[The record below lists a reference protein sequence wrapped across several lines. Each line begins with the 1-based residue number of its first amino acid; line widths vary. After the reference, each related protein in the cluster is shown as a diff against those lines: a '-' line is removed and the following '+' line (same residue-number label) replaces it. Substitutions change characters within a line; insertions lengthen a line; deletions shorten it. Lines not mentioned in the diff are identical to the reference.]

1 MPLYAIYFYIIVYNI
16 KIKSNTHILMCVFF
30 DAKRKEVLQNMSE
43 NNQNDETLK
52 QNDAKVNENDTKINQ
67 KPKKLTAKQQ
77 KFIDEYL
84 IDLNATRA
92 YKTAYPKCKTE
103 RSARTNGSRLLTNA
117 NIQEEITK
125 QQNKIQERTKITQD
139 MIVQELAKIAFS
151 SATDF
156 VEIKTAPIKHR
167 IYDEKLNEYVYVE
180 GDVFEQ
186 ELVLKDTD
194 KLTNDQKAAIS
205 SIKNT
210 RHGIAIEQ
218 CNKVEALHLLGQ
230 HLGMFKNN
238 QPVIVNNNVPNP
250 YKGLT
255 KDELKQLIKMK
266 KESVA
271 NDKS

>member
-1 MPLYAIYFYIIVYNI
+1 
-16 KIKSNTHILMCVFF
+16 
-30 DAKRKEVLQNMSE
+30 MSE
-43 NNQNDETLK
+43 NKQNDETLK
-52 QNDAKVNENDTKINQ
+52 QNDAKVNQ
-67 KPKKLTAKQQ
+67 KVKKLTAKQK

-92 YKTAYPKCKTE
+92 YKAAYPKCKTE

-125 QQNKIQERTKITQD
+125 QQQKIQERTQITQD

-151 SATDF
+151 NATDY
-156 VEIKTAPIKHR
+156 VKVVTRPTIRR
-167 IYDEKLNEYVYVE
+167 IWDKEKEKYVYEE
-180 GDVFEQ
+180 GDVYEQ
-186 ELVLKDTD
+186 DIILKDTKD
-194 KLTNDQKAAIS
+194 LTDDQKAAIS

-210 RHGIAIEQ
+210 KHGIAIEQ

-250 YKGLT
+250 YNNLT
-255 KDELKQLIKMK
+255 VEELKALAKIKKDEINATNNK
-266 KESVA
+266 
-271 NDKS
+271 

>member
-1 MPLYAIYFYIIVYNI
+1 
-16 KIKSNTHILMCVFF
+16 
-30 DAKRKEVLQNMSE
+30 MSE

-52 QNDAKVNENDTKINQ
+52 QNDAKVNQ
-67 KPKKLTAKQQ
+67 KVKKLTAKQ
-77 KFIDEYL
+77 KMFIDEYL

-92 YKTAYPKCKTE
+92 YKAAYPKCKTE

-125 QQNKIQERTKITQD
+125 QQHKIQERTKITQD

-151 SATDF
+151 NATDY
-156 VEIKTAPIKHR
+156 VKVVTRPTIRR
-167 IYDEKLNEYVYVE
+167 IWDKEEEKYVYEE
-180 GDVFEQ
+180 GDVYEQ
-186 ELVLKDTD
+186 DIILKDTKD
-194 KLTNDQKAAIS
+194 LTDDQKAAIS

-210 RHGIAIEQ
+210 KHGIAIEQ

-250 YKGLT
+250 YNNLT
-255 KDELKQLIKMK
+255 VEELKALAKIKKDEINATNNK
-266 KESVA
+266 
-271 NDKS
+271 

>member
-1 MPLYAIYFYIIVYNI
+1 
-16 KIKSNTHILMCVFF
+16 
-30 DAKRKEVLQNMSE
+30 MSE
-43 NNQNDETLK
+43 NNQNDETLN
-52 QNDAKVNENDTKINQ
+52 QNNAKVNENDAKVNQ
-67 KPKKLTAKQQ
+67 KSKKLTDKQR

-125 QQNKIQERTKITQD
+125 QQNKIQERTQITQD
-139 MIVQELAKIAFS
+139 MIVNELAKIAFS
-151 SATDF
+151 NATDY
-156 VEIKTAPIKHR
+156 VEIKTRPIKHR
-167 IYDEKLNEYVYVE
+167 IYDEKLKEFVYVE
-180 GDVFEQ
+180 GDVYEQ
-186 ELVLKDTD
+186 DIVLKDTKD
-194 KLTNDQKAAIS
+194 LNQDQKAAIA

-210 RHGIAIEQ
+210 KHGIAIEQ

-255 KDELKQLIKMK
+255 KEELKKLIKMK
-266 KESVA
+266 EESVA

>member
-1 MPLYAIYFYIIVYNI
+1 
-16 KIKSNTHILMCVFF
+16 
-30 DAKRKEVLQNMSE
+30 MSE
-43 NNQNDETLK
+43 NKQNDETLE
-52 QNDAKVNENDTKINQ
+52 QNEAKVNQ
-67 KPKKLTAKQQ
+67 KVKKLTAKQK

-92 YKTAYPKCKTE
+92 YKAAYPKCKTE

-125 QQNKIQERTKITQD
+125 QQQKIQERTQITQD

-151 SATDF
+151 NATDY
-156 VEIKTAPIKHR
+156 VKVVTRPTIRR
-167 IYDEKLNEYVYVE
+167 IWDKEEEKYVYEE
-180 GDVFEQ
+180 GDVYEQ
-186 ELVLKDTD
+186 DIILKDTKD
-194 KLTNDQKAAIS
+194 LTDDQKAAIS

-210 RHGIAIEQ
+210 KHGIAIEQ

-250 YKGLT
+250 YNNLT
-255 KDELKQLIKMK
+255 VEELKALAKIKKDEINATNNK
-266 KESVA
+266 
-271 NDKS
+271 

>member
-1 MPLYAIYFYIIVYNI
+1 
-16 KIKSNTHILMCVFF
+16 
-30 DAKRKEVLQNMSE
+30 MSE

-52 QNDAKVNENDTKINQ
+52 QNDAKVNQ
-67 KPKKLTAKQQ
+67 KVKKLTAKQ
-77 KFIDEYL
+77 KMFIDEYL

-92 YKTAYPKCKTE
+92 YKAAYPKCKTE

-125 QQNKIQERTKITQD
+125 QQQKIQERTQITQD

-151 SATDF
+151 NATDY
-156 VEIKTAPIKHR
+156 VKVVTRPTIRR
-167 IYDEKLNEYVYVE
+167 IWDKKEGIYVYEE
-180 GDVFEQ
+180 GDVYEQ
-186 ELVLKDTD
+186 DIILKDTKD
-194 KLTNDQKAAIS
+194 LTDDQKAAIS

-210 RHGIAIEQ
+210 KHGIAIEQ

-250 YKGLT
+250 YNNLT
-255 KDELKQLIKMK
+255 VEELKALAKIKKDEINATNNK
-266 KESVA
+266 
-271 NDKS
+271 